1 MAIGVK
7 ANNASRAKN
16 RVYGIILALIVIVF
30 VCVLTAISAAETK
43 KVVTVCRIKQDAPI
57 SANSLITE
65 DMLEAYDMYYKEFE
79 QYGTMEFSDGKKRS
93 IIVRWSDKENIVG
106 KRYAAYYMRGG
117 TVLFWDSTLKEQTKK
132 NSYLYSMSGELLNI
146 QMTTTSDFGDMVG
159 PGDSLNI
166 RASYIKTDYTLPTE
180 EQYKLSM
187 NDPNSDAENAAEY
200 PVEEPLFSEVQI
212 LDMLNSEGSS
222 IFDIYYDYISKT
234 KSQQAAL
241 LADDSFLSSVK
252 PSSILL
258 ECTAEEVEHYIE
270 LQSKGASYQMT
281 LLPRTSSSSIVDSLS
296 DIQTALAGLSSS
308 DSSNSNK

>member
-16 RVYGIILALIVIVF
+16 RVFGIILALCVVIF
-30 VCVLTAISAAETK
+30 VCILSALSAAETK
-43 KVVTVCRIKQDAPI
+43 KVVTVCRIKSDTPI

-65 DMLEAYDMYYKEFE
+65 AMLEPYDMYYKEFE

-93 IIVRWSDKENIVG
+93 IIVRWSDKDNIID

-117 TVLFWDSTLKEQTKK
+117 TVLFWDSTIKDQTKK
-132 NSYLYSMSGELLNI
+132 NSYLYSMTGELLNI
-146 QMTTTSDFGDMVG
+146 QMTPTDDFGDMVV
-159 PGDSLNI
+159 PGDSVNI
-166 RASYIKTDYTLPTE
+166 RASYTKIDYDLPSE

-187 NDPNSDAENAAEY
+187 NNPNSDAEDAVEY
-200 PVEEPLFSEVQI
+200 PVEEMLFSEVQI
-212 LDMLNSEGSS
+212 LDMLNGDGAS

-241 LADDSFLSSVK
+241 LADETFLTSVK

-258 ECTAEEVEHYIE
+258 ECTAEEVERYMQLE
-270 LQSKGASYQMT
+270 AKGAKYQMT

-296 DIQTALAGLSSS
+296 DIQSALAGVS
-308 DSSNSNK
+308 SSNSQSDK